1 MSFSFEMP
9 GLSKYVFY
17 IDGKVKSRTTGYNVH
32 TYKDNEKYYYLS
44 NDRSEKEYVYKN
56 EIILYGKHL
65 EWLQEYE
72 TPRQFIDR
80 LLFNKLPENKEIK
93 TIQKD
98 LKGNILHRYQSA
110 SIAARMTNI
119 DVRNISRCARGER
132 ATAGGFKWA
141 YDHSQ

>member
-44 NDRSEKEYVYKN
+44 NDRGEKEYVYKN

-80 LLFNKLPENKEIK
+80 ILFNRLPENKEIK
-93 TIQKD
+93 TVQKD
-98 LKGNILHRYQSA
+98 LKGNTIRRFPSA
-110 SIAARMTNI
+110 SIAARVTNI
-119 DVRNISRCARGER
+119 DVRHISRCARGER
-132 ATAGGFKWA
+132 KTAGGFIWA
-141 YDHSQ
+141 YDHSK